1 MENGVCCAAAR
12 SAAVKRAAMAPG
24 PKNDFMMSTPEVEVD
39 FQSAYRSMRIR
50 EKRPDSEREVGEKV
64 NQDKL
69 RWLRA
74 DAFP

>member
-50 EKRPDSEREVGEKV
+50 ERKGQIASAKSAKKESRQIAMV
-64 NQDKL
+64 
-69 RWLRA
+69 WC
-74 DAFP
+74 